1 MNRYFKSL
9 ALIIGLFGT
18 GNLFAQESNPPAT
31 QGQLHGNFQLLWQQ
45 YNKDSIIGAVVPNSK
60 TGLNGFG
67 NFTYTYGKF
76 SAGAR
81 FESYLDAIQG
91 YSVGARYKGTGIG
104 NRFARYQNDGLDITV
119 GNFYEQFGSGL
130 ALRTYWEPN
139 LGIDNALDGARV
151 IFTPVQGATVKAIYG
166 HQRLAFDSRLINS
179 ESLVRGLDGEFHLN
193 DLVGSIQNALGDSA
207 SKFASSKLKVI
218 VGGSFVSKYEDG
230 GILEVDTLLLA
241 LPKNIAISSGR
252 VNIFYGPFSLYGEYA
267 VKVNDPSKDNGYIY
281 KDGQAIFVN
290 ASYSKKGLGINMA
303 AKNIDNMSFRSNR
316 DLTLFDVP
324 INFNPAITKQHTYNL
339 AATLY
344 PYATP
349 VQGEASFMAEIFYN
363 IKKGSKLGGKY
374 GTLISANFA
383 AANSLDNSALD
394 GVDALVYGYR
404 RNSLGFGQDK
414 YVRDVNVEVKRKL
427 NKKWSVAATYYYLE
441 FNTLATPV
449 SNDFK
454 GLVYADIEVIELNYK
469 MSSKNNL
476 HVELQAMQTQQD
488 KGDWAT
494 ALIEYTHSP
503 HWTMAIIDQYNYGN
517 SKEDKRVHYLFGT
530 VGYINGPTRITL
542 GYGKRREGVFCIGG
556 VCRAVPATNGF
567 ELSITSTF

>member
-1 MNRYFKSL
+1 MNRLFKL
-9 ALIIGLFGT
+9 AVLGTIILLSTKLFSQNT
-18 GNLFAQESNPPAT
+18 NQQP

-45 YNKDSIIGAVVPNSK
+45 YNEDSIIGAVVPNAK

-67 NFTYTYGKF
+67 NFIYTYGKF
-76 SAGAR
+76 SAGMR
-81 FESYLDAIQG
+81 FETYLDAIQG

-104 NRFARYQNDGLDITV
+104 NRFARYNHDGLDITV

-151 IFTPVQGATVKAIYG
+151 IFTPFQGATVKAIYG

-179 ESLVRGLDGEFHLN
+179 ESIVRGLDGEVHLN
-193 DLVGSIQNALGDSA
+193 DLFGSVKRFKNDSLK
-207 SKFASSKLKVI
+207 SKLEDSKLKVI
-218 VGGSFVSKYEDG
+218 LGGSFVSKYEDG

-241 LPKNIAISSGR
+241 LPKNVAISAGR
-252 VNIFYGPFSLYGEYA
+252 LNLFYGPFSFYGEYA

-290 ASYSKKGLGINMA
+290 ASYSKKGLGINVA

-324 INFNPAITKQHTYNL
+324 INYNPAITKQHTYNL

-349 VQGEASFMAEIFYN
+349 VAGEASFMAEVFYN
-363 IKKGSKLGGKY
+363 FKKDTKLGGKY
-374 GTLISANFA
+374 GTLVSLNFA
-383 AANSLDNSALD
+383 AANSLDRADLE
-394 GVDALVYGYR
+394 GVDQVVYGYKT
-404 RNSLGFGQDK
+404 NSLGFGQDK
-414 YVRDVNVEVKRKL
+414 YVRDLNIEVKKKL
-427 NKKWSVAATYYYLE
+427 NKKWSVATTYYYLE

-454 GLVYADIEVIELNYK
+454 GLVYADIEVLEVNYK
-469 MSSKNNL
+469 WSSKNNL
-476 HVELQAMQTQQD
+476 HVELQALQTDQD
-488 KGDWAT
+488 KGDWGT
-494 ALIEYTHSP
+494 VLLEYTHSP
-503 HWTMAIIDQYNYGN
+503 HWTMAVIDQYNYGN
-517 SKEDKRVHYLFGT
+517 PKEDKRVHYLFGT
-530 VGYINGPTRITL
+530 VGYINGPTRVTL

-567 ELSITSTF
+567 ELTITSTF